1 MNENKLILSGVCP
14 YCPAVLDYP
23 EDARAVTCHSCGNT
37 VPTRIL
43 RPLDFAKY
51 ERKESEDDRRIADA
65 VTSSGAGIIYFD
77 NFCSDYDWREFA
89 LNANLSIPTLDSIAE
104 ACKIKFSADP
114 ITYLLHFRC
123 VAIPVTKKIEGLD
136 VLEIEIIDN
145 YKSDDISDLF
155 EYVDLYSTITHAI
168 VEKRESILKTLAKDI
183 MLAKRFGAD
192 PHIVADLERTFS
204 VFVEKINSINA
215 TSNIE
220 EIPGYQKAKELKD
233 AKLAAKIRKIGID
246 AEKTYKKA
254 AALLKYGNVDNALH
268 LFCAIHGYKDSDK
281 YIDDN
286 SMIFKFNDE
295 LAEMAGKFYVVRRDT
310 GYTFDAEDPTPSS
323 ARMMSLYEIFNGS
336 PSAAPALTMVSDII
350 HSFGSRIFFIRNN
363 VSICCYDTLSLDYS
377 ANVKIL
383 DEAPSGDYVNR
394 HPKPVFYSSDKTKFF
409 IRKKLREATV
419 KPGCF
424 GRKKKAKNED
434 SAINRANNYAI
445 VLVDMDNVT
454 SKVILPEVVD
464 IMDYYDDKIF
474 YTTVDHGCQF
484 PSFRVY
490 DIETEESTEILDSNC
505 VIHDVSDGKVIYSLR
520 VPNIYNMDIYS
531 LDIKTE
537 EPHLID
543 ENISAFN
550 ITHGN
555 KVFYTV
561 GTQNDKR
568 LYSANLDGT
577 DRCEISTNPGK
588 ILDYSSGWLYYVN
601 GEGPNTCLMKVS
613 IDGSKNILVASRFKT
628 RVKSLNGYI
637 YYISTSGDLR
647 VVRSDGTSD
656 TRIATGVDDLEHII
670 IDNEKIYYLKKDY
683 IGPSEANES
692 GLGLSLYTTDL
703 LGKNLHKLA
712 HDVSAIAEY
721 NDRYIYL
728 CKHRGMKYSVK
739 TPINNKDSTTE
750 LIERELT
757 FYESYDKQTHSFKE
771 IVHFGMPTRS
781 IVSYKKSFWPFSKY
795 VTDQSIISEVPTD
808 YIRDDVAPVGMVR
821 NEELEKMRRAL
832 ARLEAEKQEKRDAKQ
847 AKRDAK
853 KAKRDAKRDAKKA
866 KIEERERL
874 EEEEHNRR
882 LEEIDTFIEES
893 EKLQAEEDERIEEKK
908 RAKREKD
915 TVSDDD
921 LNALIAEDEAA
932 AQSDSPA
939 PASDASSEETK
950 DGETSE

>member
-14 YCPAVLDYP
+14 YCPAVLDYA

-43 RPLDFAKY
+43 RPLDFAKH
-51 ERKESEDDRRIADA
+51 EQKQTEDDRRIADA

-77 NFCSDYDWREFA
+77 NFCSDYNWREFA

-136 VLEIEIIDN
+136 VLEVEIIDN

-168 VEKRESILKTLAKDI
+168 VEKRESILRTLSKDI

-192 PHIVADLERTFS
+192 PHIVADLERTFA
-204 VFVEKINSINA
+204 VFVEKINNVRA

-220 EIPGYQKAKELKD
+220 DVPGYQKAKELKD

-246 AEKTYKKA
+246 AEKTYRKA
-254 AALLKYGNVDNALH
+254 MALLRYGNIDNALH

-310 GYTFDAEDPTPSS
+310 AYTFDADNPAPASPRT
-323 ARMMSLYEIFNGS
+323 MSLYEIFNGT
-336 PSAAPALTMVSDII
+336 PSGVPALTMVSDII
-350 HSFGSRIFFIRNN
+350 HSFGSRIFFIRND
-363 VSICCYDTLSLDYS
+363 VSICCYDTASLDYS

-394 HPKPVFYSSDKTKFF
+394 HPMPVFYSSDKTKFF
-409 IRKKLREATV
+409 IRKKLREETV
-419 KPGCF
+419 KSGCF
-424 GRKKKAKNED
+424 GRKKKKKKA
-434 SAINRANNYAI
+434 SSINRANNYSI

-474 YTTVDHGCQF
+474 YTTVERGCQF

-490 DIETEESTEILDSNC
+490 DIATEESTEILNSNC
-505 VIHDVSDGKVIYSLR
+505 VIHDVKDGKIIYSLR

-531 LDIKTE
+531 IDIKTE

-543 ENISAFN
+543 ENISAFYT
-550 ITHGN
+550 THGN
-555 KVFYTV
+555 KVFYIV
-561 GTQNDKR
+561 GTENDKR

-577 DRCEISTNPGK
+577 DRCEIMENPGR
-588 ILDYSSGWLYYVN
+588 ICTYSSGWLYYIN
-601 GEGPNTCLMKVS
+601 GEGVNTCLMKVS
-613 IDGSKNILVASRFKT
+613 MDGSKNMLVASRFEKL
-628 RVKSLNGYI
+628 VKMLNGYI
-637 YYISTSGDLR
+637 YYIATNGDLK
-647 VVRSDGTSD
+647 VVRSDGTGD
-656 TRIATGVDDLEHII
+656 TRIAAGVDDLSRII
-670 IDNEKIYYLKKDY
+670 IDDEKIYYLKRDY
-683 IGPSEANES
+683 LGPTDNNES
-692 GLGLSLYTTDL
+692 GLGYSLYTTDL
-703 LGKNLHKLA
+703 HGKNLHKLA
-712 HDVSAIAEY
+712 HDVSAISEY

-728 CKHRGMKYSVK
+728 CKYRGAKYSIK
-739 TPINNKDSTTE
+739 TPINRKDSTTE
-750 LIERELT
+750 LISKSLT
-757 FYESYDKQTHSFKE
+757 YYESYDKATCKFRE

-795 VTDQSIISEVPTD
+795 VTDQSVISEVQTD
-808 YIRDDVAPVGMVR
+808 YIRENVAPVGMVR
-821 NEELEKMRRAL
+821 NEELDKMRRAL

-853 KAKRDAKRDAKKA
+853 RAKRDAKRD
-866 KIEERERL
+866 ERDRIA
-874 EEEEHNRR
+874 EEEHEKR

-893 EKLQAEEDERIEEKK
+893 EKLRAEEDARLEEKRAAK
-908 RAKREKD
+908 RAKD
-915 TVSDDD
+915 GDADDFNLAD
-921 LNALIAEDEAA
+921 DATPVPTTDSSAL
-932 AQSDSPA
+932 PA
-939 PASDASSEETK
+939 PTSTSGDDASSSDDK
-950 DGETSE
+950 AD

>member
-1 MNENKLILSGVCP
+1 MSENKLILSGVCP
-14 YCPAVLDYP
+14 YCPAILDYA
-23 EDARAVTCHSCGNT
+23 EDARAVTCHSCGNV

-43 RPLDFAKY
+43 RPLDFAKH
-51 ERKESEDDRRIADA
+51 EQRETEDDRRIADA

-77 NFCSDYDWREFA
+77 NFCSDYNWREFA

-145 YKSDDISDLF
+145 YKSDDLSDLF

-168 VEKRESILKTLAKDI
+168 VENRESILKTLAKDI

-192 PHIVADLERTFS
+192 PHIVADLERTFE
-204 VFVEKINSINA
+204 VFVEKINSVRA

-233 AKLAAKIRKIGID
+233 AKLAADIRKIGID
-246 AEKTYKKA
+246 AEKTYRKA
-254 AALLKYGNVDNALH
+254 KNLLWQGNVDNALH

-295 LAEMAGKFYVVRRDT
+295 LAEMAGRFYVVRRDAA
-310 GYTFDAEDPTPSS
+310 YTFDAENPTPQSP
-323 ARMMSLYEIFNGS
+323 RTMSLYEIFNGT
-336 PSAAPALTMVSDII
+336 PSGAPALTMVSDII
-350 HSFGSRIFFIRNN
+350 HSFGSRIFFIRND
-363 VSICCYDTLSLDYS
+363 VSICCYDTNSLDYS

-409 IRKKLREATV
+409 IRKKLREETA

-424 GRKKKAKNED
+424 GRKKKKANT
-434 SAINRANNYAI
+434 INRSNNYSI

-474 YTTVDHGCQF
+474 YTTVEHGSQF

-490 DIETEESTEILDSNC
+490 DIVTEESTEILNSNC
-505 VIHDVSDGKVIYSLR
+505 VIHDVKDGKIIYSLR
-520 VPNIYNMDIYS
+520 VPSIYNMDIYS
-531 LDIKTE
+531 IDIKTE
-537 EPHLID
+537 EHHLID
-543 ENISAFN
+543 ENISDFYT
-550 ITHGN
+550 THGN
-555 KVFYTV
+555 KVFYIV

-577 DRCEISTNPGK
+577 ERCEIMENPGR
-588 ILDYSSGWLYYVN
+588 ICTFSSGWLYYIN
-601 GEGPNTCLMKVS
+601 GEGANACLMKVS
-613 IDGSKNILVASRFKT
+613 IDGSKNMLVASRFEKL
-628 RVKSLNGYI
+628 VKVLNGYI
-637 YYISTSGDLR
+637 YYIATNGDLK
-647 VVRSDGTSD
+647 VVRSDGTGD
-656 TRIATGVDDLEHII
+656 TRIAAGIDDLSRII
-670 IDNEKIYYLKKDY
+670 IDNEKVYYLKRDY
-683 IGPSEANES
+683 LGPTDENAS
-692 GLGLSLYTTDL
+692 GLGYSLYTTDL
-703 LGKNLHKLA
+703 NGKNLHKLA
-712 HDVSAIAEY
+712 HDVSAISEY

-728 CKHRGMKYSVK
+728 CKYRGAKYSIK
-739 TPINNKDSTTE
+739 TPINRKDSTTE
-750 LIERELT
+750 LVSKSLT
-757 FYESYDKQTHSFKE
+757 YYESYDKTTCKFKE
-771 IVHFGMPTRS
+771 IVHFGAPTRS

-795 VTDQSIISEVPTD
+795 VTDQSVISEVHSD
-808 YIRDDVAPVGMVR
+808 YARENVAPVGMVR
-821 NEELEKMRRAL
+821 NEELEKMRRAM

-853 KAKRDAKRDAKKA
+853 KAKRDAKRDEKDRIAV
-866 KIEERERL
+866 
-874 EEEEHNRR
+874 EEHEKR

-893 EKLQAEEDERIEEKK
+893 EKLRADEEARKAEEEK
-908 RAKREKD
+908 AKLDAISAEFD
-915 TVSDDD
+915 ADATDSASDDASD
-921 LNALIAEDEAA
+921 KNSSTDEA
-932 AQSDSPA
+932 
-939 PASDASSEETK
+939 T
-950 DGETSE
+950 

>member
-14 YCPAVLDYP
+14 YCPAVLDYA
-23 EDARAVTCHSCGNT
+23 EDARAVTCHSCGNI

-43 RPLDFAKY
+43 RPLDFAKH

-77 NFCSDYDWREFA
+77 NFCSDYNWREFA

-145 YKSDDISDLF
+145 YKSDDLSDLF

-168 VEKRESILKTLAKDI
+168 VEKRESIIKTLSKDI

-192 PHIVADLERTFS
+192 PHIVADLERTFAM
-204 VFVEKINSINA
+204 FVEKINSVKA

-233 AKLAAKIRKIGID
+233 AKLAAKIRKVGID

-254 AALLKYGNVDNALH
+254 MALLKYGNIDNALH

-295 LAEMAGKFYVVRRDT
+295 LAQMAGKFYVIRRDVAQ
-310 GYTFDAEDPTPSS
+310 TFNVDDPTPASM
-323 ARMMSLYEIFNGS
+323 RTMSLYEISNGT
-336 PSAAPALTMVSDII
+336 PSGAPSLTMVSDII
-350 HSFGSRIFFIRNN
+350 HSFGSRIFFIRND
-363 VSICCYDTLSLDYS
+363 VSICCYDTKSLDYS

-409 IRKKLREATV
+409 IRKKLREETV

-424 GRKKKAKNED
+424 RRKKNK
-434 SAINRANNYAI
+434 STINRANNYSI

-474 YTTVDHGCQF
+474 YTTVEHGSQF

-490 DIETEESTEILDSNC
+490 DIATEESTEILNSNC
-505 VIHDVSDGKVIYSLR
+505 VIHDVNDGKIIYSLR
-520 VPNIYNMDIYS
+520 VPSIYNMDIYS
-531 LDIKTE
+531 IDIKTE

-543 ENISAFN
+543 ENISDFYT
-550 ITHGN
+550 THGN
-555 KVFYTV
+555 KVFYIV

-577 DRCEISTNPGK
+577 DRCEIMENPGR
-588 ILDYSSGWLYYVN
+588 ICTFSSGWLYYIN
-601 GEGPNTCLMKVS
+601 GEGANTCLMKVS
-613 IDGSKNILVASRFKT
+613 IDGSKNMLVASRFEKL
-628 RVKSLNGYI
+628 VKVLNGYI
-637 YYISTSGDLR
+637 YYIATNGDLK
-647 VVRSDGTSD
+647 VVRSDGTGD
-656 TRIATGVDDLEHII
+656 TRIAAGIDDLSRII
-670 IDNEKIYYLKKDY
+670 IDNEKVYYLKRDY
-683 IGPSEANES
+683 LGPTNDNES
-692 GLGLSLYTTDL
+692 GLGYSLYTTDL
-703 LGKNLHKLA
+703 QGKNLHKLA
-712 HDVSAIAEY
+712 HDVSAISEY

-728 CKHRGMKYSVK
+728 CKHRGVKYSIK
-739 TPINNKDSTTE
+739 TPINRKDSTTE
-750 LIERELT
+750 LVSKNLT
-757 FYESYDKQTHSFKE
+757 YYEFYDKASCKFNE
-771 IVHFGMPTRS
+771 IVHFGVPTRS

-795 VTDQSIISEVPTD
+795 VTDQSVISEIHPD
-808 YIRDDVAPVGMVR
+808 YVREGVAPVGMVR
-821 NEELEKMRRAL
+821 NEELEKMRRAM
-832 ARLEAEKQEKRDAKQ
+832 ARIEAEKQEKRDSKL
-847 AKRDAK
+847 AKRNAK
-853 KAKRDAKRDAKKA
+853 KAKRDAKR
-866 KIEERERL
+866 EEKDRIA
-874 EEEEHNRR
+874 EEAHEKRI
-882 LEEIDTFIEES
+882 EEIDAFIEES
-893 EKLQAEEDERIEEKK
+893 EKLKAEEEAKAAAEKQAKLDELSAESNIDIADD
-908 RAKREKD
+908 AKP
-915 TVSDDD
+915 
-921 LNALIAEDEAA
+921 IAPADNSSADEAF
-932 AQSDSPA
+932 
-939 PASDASSEETK
+939 
-950 DGETSE
+950 